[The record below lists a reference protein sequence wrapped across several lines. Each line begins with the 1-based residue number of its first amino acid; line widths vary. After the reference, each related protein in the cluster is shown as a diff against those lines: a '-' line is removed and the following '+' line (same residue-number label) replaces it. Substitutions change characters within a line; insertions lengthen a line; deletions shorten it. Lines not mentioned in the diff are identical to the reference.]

1 MRHDIT
7 MNTGTEIDSP
17 SKRERLLRFV
27 RRFCQPETCAALQFD
42 RFVAEIGDRESAELA
57 LKELWRSGY
66 VVPTGTEIDPED
78 GALFEVPTPRIEDP
92 VKDTSQFVLTD
103 SGYRTVDSLYDP
115 YSEHLSS
122 EKTPELYVPR
132 NIVVA
137 TEFINE
143 KLMEELEKNPE
154 RMLSLSPR
162 QFEELVAELF
172 LREGFEVEIT
182 PERKDGGR
190 DLLAVKHSD
199 LGAHLYLAE
208 CKRYSPNRPV
218 GVEYVRALYGVLET
232 ERATRGIIATTSYFT
247 KGAQTLSQ
255 DLKWRIGLKN
265 YIDLQAWIK
274 KHTR

>member
-1 MRHDIT
+1 MRQDIT
-7 MNTGTEIDSP
+7 MNIGLEIDNP

-27 RRFCQPETCAALQFD
+27 RRFCQPETCAALQFES
-42 RFVAEIGDRESAELA
+42 FVAEIGDRESAELA
-57 LKELWRSGY
+57 LKELWHLGY

-78 GALFEVPTPRIEDP
+78 GALFEVPTPKIDDP

-103 SGYRTVDSLYDP
+103 LGYRTVDPLYDP
-115 YSEHLSS
+115 YWDHSS
-122 EKTPELYVPR
+122 SAEMSELYVPQ
-132 NIVVA
+132 NIIVA

-143 KLMEELEKNPE
+143 KLMEAIEKNPE

-190 DLLAVKHSD
+190 DVLAVKHSD

-208 CKRYSPNRPV
+208 CKRYSSERPV
-218 GVEYVRALYGVLET
+218 GVEYVRALYGVVEV

-274 KHTR
+274 KHSR